1 MNMDENRW
9 TLQNFLLSKIHD
21 VTLAFLDCRLEAYL
35 LRQWPTYVRTWPST
49 NRRVLQISDARL
61 KMVNPDAGVSAWRVS
76 ARLTSWFGWRMTP
89 IWMENGEMAEIWGRE
104 VEWDEWITMDRGESR
119 DRLKTLSPCHRG
131 QCGKQMR
138 KELMVDLSY
147 RHANVYALW
156 HQWPFGHIWTSYVT
170 LLHDILICFVN
181 VLFCHL
187 PIIPITRPC
196 ENGWNLGADLWSR
209 FVIAVDTGAFLRF
222 LAKGEV
228 LKEGWGSGSTVR
240 SSVFLLLKDFGDA
253 FCVGS
258 LREISTDFL
267 LSAFK
272 EKCSLWRGAT
282 PRHVQTFVVTSPNV
296 NVRCSERI

>member
-9 TLQNFLLSKIHD
+9 TLQNFLLFKIHD

-104 VEWDEWITMDRGESR
+104 VEWDEWITMDGGESR
-119 DRLKTLSPCHRG
+119 DRLKTLSPSHCG

-147 RHANVYALW
+147 RHANVYALL
-156 HQWPFGHIWTSYVT
+156 HQWPSFGHIWTSYVILCYTIFWYVLSMYDFVTFQSFQSQGHAKMAGT
-170 LLHDILICFVN
+170 LVQICD
-181 VLFCHL
+181 
-187 PIIPITRPC
+187 P
-196 ENGWNLGADLWSR
+196 DLWSLWMG
-209 FVIAVDTGAFLRF
+209 FPEI
-222 LAKGEV
+222 
-228 LKEGWGSGSTVR
+228 
-240 SSVFLLLKDFGDA
+240 FG
-253 FCVGS
+253 
-258 LREISTDFL
+258 
-267 LSAFK
+267 
-272 EKCSLWRGAT
+272 
-282 PRHVQTFVVTSPNV
+282 
-296 NVRCSERI
+296 